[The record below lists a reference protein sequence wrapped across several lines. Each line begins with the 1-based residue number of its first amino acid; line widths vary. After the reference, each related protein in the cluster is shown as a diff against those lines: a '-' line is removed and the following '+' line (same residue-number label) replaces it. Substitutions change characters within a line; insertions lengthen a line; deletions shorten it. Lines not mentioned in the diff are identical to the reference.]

1 MNPSSY
7 MHNLC
12 ENRVRNLLYLV
23 FNIFVVHL
31 YKLCN
36 TNRIKLI
43 KPMIIKKFTFNS
55 FQENTYIIS
64 SQDKCMIIDP
74 GCSTSSEKKILEAYI
89 SKNKLKPIILI
100 NTHCHLD
107 HIFGNKFVAEKYGLT
122 PKMHLKDFP
131 LLERSVEIA
140 KLYNVQ
146 LDPPPL
152 KVDFIKENELI
163 YLGETRWKIIFTP
176 GHSPGHIC
184 LIEESKKKLI
194 AGDVIFFMSIGRTDL
209 PGSNHRDLID
219 SIKNKLFVLED
230 DIEIYCGHG
239 ENTSIGFEK
248 MNNPFLRA

>member
-1 MNPSSY
+1 
-7 MHNLC
+7 
-12 ENRVRNLLYLV
+12 
-23 FNIFVVHL
+23 
-31 YKLCN
+31 
-36 TNRIKLI
+36 
-43 KPMIIKKFTFNS
+43 MIIKKFTFNS

-74 GCSTSSEKKILEAYI
+74 GCSNSSEKKILENYI
-89 SKNKLKPIILI
+89 SKNQLEPIILV

-107 HIFGNKFVAEKYGLT
+107 HIFGNKFVSEKYGLI
-122 PKMHLKDFP
+122 PKMHIKDLP
-131 LLERSVEIA
+131 LLEKSVEIA

-152 KVDFIKENELI
+152 KVDFINENESI
-163 YLGETRWKIIFTP
+163 QLGETRWDIIFTP
-176 GHSPGHIC
+176 GHAPGHIC
-184 LIEESKKKLI
+184 LLEESKKKLI

-209 PGSNHRDLID
+209 PGSNHSDLID

-248 MNNPFLRA
+248 MNNPFLRI